1 MSGPKTAKWQLAD
14 AGTPGALSFGEG
26 CALLAEYRRKAE
38 LLAAELD
45 ALRAAEPGLAIAEVA
60 ALVASDAPADPGA
73 LVAQLIATQDW
84 NNHLLAAL
92 EEARAALALA
102 QAIPHTAMDAAP
114 TLRRADEPDS
124 AESMRMVAK
133 RLLPGAS
140 DATVQEVRRILETAD
155 ILGAGIGGSLD
166 QELKRLKQI
175 VSKSNAGIAE
185 LRDRRTL
192 RQRRQGARAGQLLV
206 AVLGIEKPEAET
218 IRTALEAAQR
228 GDGILTD
235 EVVARATAL
244 VQAAQAARAATILK
258 TALSELDYDVGEA
271 FETCFASGGEVVLGK
286 HDKAWSEH
294 ACRIAIDARART
306 LDLSV
311 VRFGAEREATRGEAM
326 QDIEME
332 TRFCRDVEALRARL
346 AKAGIDLGL
355 ERAAMPGEVPMQ
367 RVAGSPAAAGKSS
380 SAPRKIEA
388 ARPL

>member
-14 AGTPGALSFGEG
+14 AGTPGALSFEEG

-60 ALVASDAPADPGA
+60 ALVPSDAPAEPGA

-84 NNHLLAAL
+84 NNRLLAAL

-102 QAIPHTAMDAAP
+102 LAIPRTAMDGAP
-114 TLRRADEPDS
+114 ALCRADEPDT

-206 AVLGIEKPEAET
+206 AMLGIEKPEAET

-228 GDGILTD
+228 GDEILTD

-244 VQAAQAARAATILK
+244 VQAAQATKAATILK

-294 ACRIAIDARART
+294 ACRIAIDAQART

>member
-14 AGTPGALSFGEG
+14 AGTPGALSFEEG

-60 ALVASDAPADPGA
+60 ALAPSDAPAEPGA

-84 NNHLLAAL
+84 NNRLFAGL

-114 TLRRADEPDS
+114 ALRRADEPDT

-206 AVLGIEKPEAET
+206 AMLGIEKPEAEA
-218 IRTALEAAQR
+218 IRTTLEAAQR
-228 GDGILTD
+228 GDEILTED
-235 EVVARATAL
+235 IVARATAL
-244 VQAAQAARAATILK
+244 VQAQQAARAATILK

-294 ACRIAIDARART
+294 ACRIAIDAQART

>member
-14 AGTPGALSFGEG
+14 AGTPGALSFEEG

-60 ALVASDAPADPGA
+60 ALVPSDAPAEPGA

-102 QAIPHTAMDAAP
+102 LAIPRTAMDAVPA
-114 TLRRADEPDS
+114 LCRADEPDT

-206 AVLGIEKPEAET
+206 AMLGIEKPEAEA
-218 IRTALEAAQR
+218 IRTTLEAAQR
-228 GDGILTD
+228 GDEILTD

-244 VQAAQAARAATILK
+244 VQAAQAAKAATILK

-294 ACRIAIDARART
+294 ACRIAIDAQART

>member
-14 AGTPGALSFGEG
+14 AGTPGALSFEEG

-60 ALVASDAPADPGA
+60 ALVPSDAPAEPGA

-84 NNHLLAAL
+84 NNRLLAAL

-102 QAIPHTAMDAAP
+102 QAIPHTAMDGAP
-114 TLRRADEPDS
+114 ALRRADEPDT
-124 AESMRMVAK
+124 AESMRLAAK

-140 DATVQEVRRILETAD
+140 DATVQEVRRILDAAD
-155 ILGAGIGGSLD
+155 IVGSGIGGSLD

-185 LRDRRTL
+185 ARDRRTL

-206 AVLGIEKPEAET
+206 AMLGIEKPEAET

-228 GDGILTD
+228 GDEILTD

-244 VQAAQAARAATILK
+244 VQAAQAAKAATILK

-271 FETCFASGGEVVLGK
+271 FETCFTSGGEVVLGK

-294 ACRIAIDARART
+294 ACRVAIDAQART

-332 TRFCRDVEALRARL
+332 TRFCRDVEALRTQL

>member
-14 AGTPGALSFGEG
+14 AGTPGALSFEEG
-26 CALLAEYRRKAE
+26 CALLAEYRGKAE

-45 ALRAAEPGLAIAEVA
+45 ALRAAEPGLAIAEFA

-114 TLRRADEPDS
+114 AFRRADEPDT
-124 AESMRMVAK
+124 AESMRIVAK

-166 QELKRLKQI
+166 RELKRLKEI

-192 RQRRQGARAGQLLV
+192 RQRRQGARASQLLV

-228 GDGILTD
+228 GDEILTD
-235 EVVARATAL
+235 EVAARATAL
-244 VQAAQAARAATILK
+244 VQAAQAAKAATILK

-294 ACRIAIDARART
+294 ACRIAIDAQART

-311 VRFGAEREATRGEAM
+311 VRFGAEREATRGEVM